1 MVVSPSA
8 TQAIIARPFGQ
19 PHQAI
24 VSYRDQ
30 HLIVGSGQL
39 NGTMGDRTR
48 PTDMLLAALATDCIF
63 ACQDAAMI
71 ADMSLYSMAVTAQW
85 RAESADGQIDMSQG
99 IRLRIAM
106 SGPDAEQKTELTQA
120 IMSRSATYRLLA
132 QAIPVVIEIG
142 G

>member
-24 VSYRDQ
+24 VTYRDQ

-39 NGTMGDRTR
+39 NGTMGERTR
-48 PTDMLLAALATDCIF
+48 PSDMLLAALATDCIF
-63 ACQDAAMI
+63 ACQDAAML

-85 RAESADGQIDMSQG
+85 RAESSDGQIDMSQG
-99 IRLRIAM
+99 IRLRVAM
-106 SGPDAEQKTELTQA
+106 SGPDAEQKAHLTQA
-120 IMSRSATYRLLA
+120 IITRSATYGLLSKTM
-132 QAIPVVIEIG
+132 PVQIEINA
-142 G
+142 